1 MTSKTRCMD
10 LSTLNM
16 EDGLLN
22 DIILHSFDEIFITD
36 GKGIVLAVSPTCY
49 ELYGVE
55 STELVGKSVFELE
68 RKGILNPSVS
78 ALVLKHQQRATKVQ
92 KTNAGKSVLVSAYPY
107 FEDGELVYTYSF
119 SRDITE
125 LETLKRRNEEVAK
138 TLAYYKEEYNQI
150 KEYKYLYFKNKKME
164 RVMEIAKKV
173 ADLDVTV
180 LLEGESGVGKN
191 QLAYSLHKQSSRS
204 NEPFIEINCGAIP
217 ESLFESEIFGYE
229 EGAYT
234 GAKRGGKAG
243 SFEQAKSGT
252 LFLDEIGEMP
262 LNLQV
267 KLLSVLQN
275 KRITRLGGTR
285 EIDVKCRIIC
295 ATNSDLKK
303 LVKEGKFREDLYY
316 RLDVIKITIP
326 PLRERKEEIEP
337 LIEEFTREFNEKYN
351 FNKHFSTQMI
361 AWLTEKEWPGNVR
374 ELRNFIERTMI
385 TSNEDIIAIDTKD
398 IKNQDN
404 IEEVTPLNLFL
415 EAIEGDYIKRMYA
428 KFPNSIALG
437 KALNISQSTANRKI
451 QKYIKSAS
459 QN

>member
-1 MTSKTRCMD
+1 MAAF
-10 LSTLNM
+10 NM
-16 EDGLLN
+16 EEGLLK
-22 DIILHSFDEIFITD
+22 DIILNSFDEIFITD
-36 GKGIVLAVSPTCY
+36 GNGIVLDVSPTCY

-55 STELVGKSVFELE
+55 SSELVGKSVFELE

-78 ALVLKHQQRATKVQ
+78 ALVLKHRQSMNRVQ
-92 KTNAGKSVLVSAYPY
+92 ETNTGKSVLVSAYPY
-107 FEDGELVYTYSF
+107 FKDGELAYTYSY

-125 LETLKRRNEEVAK
+125 LETLKRRSEEVAK
-138 TLAYYKEEYNQI
+138 TLAYYKEEFNQI
-150 KEYKYLYFKNKKME
+150 KEYKYLYFENKKME
-164 RVMEIAKKV
+164 QVMDIANKV

-204 NEPFIEINCGAIP
+204 NEPFIEVNCGAIP

-275 KRITRLGGTR
+275 KRITRLGGSR
-285 EIDVKCRIIC
+285 EIDINCRIIC
-295 ATNSDLKK
+295 ATNSNLKK
-303 LVKEGKFREDLYY
+303 LVEQGKFREDLYY

-326 PLRERKEEIEP
+326 PLRERKDEIEP
-337 LIEEFTREFNEKYN
+337 LIEEFTREFNEKYSL
-351 FNKHFSTQMI
+351 NKHFSSQMI
-361 AWLTEKEWPGNVR
+361 TRLTEKKWPGNVR
-374 ELRNFIERTMI
+374 ELRNFVERTMI
-385 TSNEDIIAIDTKD
+385 TSNEDIITFDTKESND
-398 IKNQDN
+398 QDKPEK
-404 IEEVTPLNLFL
+404 ITPLNDFI

-437 KALNISQSTANRKI
+437 KALKISQSTANRKI
-451 QKYIKSAS
+451 KKYVKSTS

>member
-1 MTSKTRCMD
+1 MAAF
-10 LSTLNM
+10 NM
-16 EDGLLN
+16 EEGLLK
-22 DIILHSFDEIFITD
+22 DIILNSFDEIFITD
-36 GKGIVLAVSPTCY
+36 GNGIVLAVSPTCY

-55 STELVGKSVFELE
+55 SSDLVGKSVFDLE

-78 ALVLKHQQRATKVQ
+78 ALVLKHRQRVNKVQ
-92 KTNAGKSVLVSAYPY
+92 ETNTGKSVLVSAYPY
-107 FEDGELVYTYSF
+107 FKDGELAYTYSY

-138 TLAYYKEEYNQI
+138 TLAYYKEEFNQI
-150 KEYKYLYFKNKKME
+150 KEYKYLYFENKKME
-164 RVMEIAKKV
+164 QVMEIANKV

-180 LLEGESGVGKN
+180 LIEGESGVGKN
-191 QLAYSLHKQSSRS
+191 QLAYSLHKQSFRS
-204 NEPFIEINCGAIP
+204 NEPFIEVNCGAIP

-275 KRITRLGGTR
+275 KRITKLGGSR
-285 EIDVKCRIIC
+285 EIDINCRIIC

-303 LVKEGKFREDLYY
+303 LVEQGKFREDLYY

-326 PLRERKEEIEP
+326 PLRERKDEIEP
-337 LIEEFTREFNEKYN
+337 LIEEFTREFNEKYR
-351 FNKHFSTQMI
+351 FNKHFSSQMI
-361 AWLTEKEWPGNVR
+361 TRLTEKNWPGNVR
-374 ELRNFIERTMI
+374 ELRNFVERTMI
-385 TSNEDIIAIDTKD
+385 TSNEDIITFD
-398 IKNQDN
+398 Q
-404 IEEVTPLNLFL
+404 EENRNHEESDKITPLNVFI
-415 EAIEGDYIKRMYA
+415 EAIESDYIKRMYS

-437 KALNISQSTANRKI
+437 KALKISQSTANRKI
-451 QKYIKSAS
+451 QKYIKSTS

>member
-1 MTSKTRCMD
+1 MASIN
-10 LSTLNM
+10 L
-16 EDGLLN
+16 EEGLLK
-22 DIILHSFDEIFITD
+22 DIILNSFDEIFITD
-36 GKGIVLAVSPTCY
+36 GQGIVLDVSPTCY

-55 STELVGKSVFELE
+55 SSELVGKSVFELE
-68 RKGILNPSVS
+68 KKGILNPSVS
-78 ALVLKHQQRATKVQ
+78 ALVLKHRQTMNKVQ
-92 KTNAGKSVLVSAYPY
+92 ETNTGKRVLVSAYPY
-107 FEDGELVYTYSF
+107 FKDGELAYTYSY

-125 LETLKRRNEEVAK
+125 LESLKRRNEEVAK
-138 TLAYYKEEYNQI
+138 TLAYYKEEFNQI

-164 RVMEIAKKV
+164 QVMDIANKV

-180 LLEGESGVGKN
+180 LIEGESGVGKN

-204 NEPFIEINCGAIP
+204 NEPFVEVNCGAIP
-217 ESLFESEIFGYE
+217 ESLFESEVFGYE

-243 SFEQAKSGT
+243 SFEQAGSGT

-275 KRITRLGGTR
+275 KRITRLGGSQ
-285 EIDVKCRIIC
+285 EIDINCRIIC

-303 LVKEGKFREDLYY
+303 LVEQGKFREDLYY

-326 PLRERKEEIEP
+326 PLRERKDEIEP
-337 LIEEFTREFNEKYN
+337 LIEEFTREFNEKYR
-351 FNKHFSTQMI
+351 FNKHFSSQMI
-361 AWLTEKEWPGNVR
+361 ALLTEKNWPGNVR

-385 TSNEDIIAIDTKD
+385 TSNEDIITFDTKE
-398 IKNQDN
+398 KNYDESEK
-404 IEEVTPLNLFL
+404 ITPLHDFI
-415 EAIEGDYIKRMYA
+415 EAVEGDYIKRMFA

-437 KALNISQSTANRKI
+437 KALQISQSTANRKI
-451 QKYIKSAS
+451 QKYIKSTS
-459 QN
+459 QS